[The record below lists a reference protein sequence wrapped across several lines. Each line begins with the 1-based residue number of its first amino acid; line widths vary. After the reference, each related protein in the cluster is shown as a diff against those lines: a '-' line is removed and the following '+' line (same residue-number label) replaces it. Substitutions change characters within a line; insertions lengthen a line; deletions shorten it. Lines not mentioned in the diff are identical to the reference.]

1 MKYLI
6 FVRHAKSSWK
16 EPNQAD
22 HDRPL
27 NERGLRDAPEMAAR
41 LKHAGYAPEVLISS
55 SAIRARTTAS
65 FFAETFGLD
74 LAIDPGL
81 YHAAPEVYLNR
92 LDDLPAEISTAVFFG
107 HNPGITQIADLIQRG
122 CTDNVPTCGIVIC
135 TFEGEWH
142 EASWQLMKLKGIMCP
157 KDPEY
162 D

>member
-55 SAIRARTTAS
+55 SAARARTTAS

-74 LAIDPGL
+74 VTIDHGL

-92 LDDLPAEISTAVFFG
+92 FNNLPAGISTAVFFG
-107 HNPGITQIADLIQRG
+107 HNPGITQVADLIQRG
-122 CTDNVPTCGIVIC
+122 YTDNVPTCGIIIC
-135 TFEGEWH
+135 AFEGQWYD
-142 EASWQLMKLKGIMCP
+142 AAWQDIQLIGIMCP

>member
-16 EPNQAD
+16 EPHQAD

-27 NERGLRDAPEMAAR
+27 NDRGLRDAPEMAAR
-41 LKHAGYAPEVLISS
+41 LKHAGYKPEVLVSS
-55 SAIRARTTAS
+55 SAVRARTTAT
-65 FFAETFGLD
+65 FFAEAFGLEVT
-74 LAIDPGL
+74 IDPGL

-92 LDDLPAEISTAVFFG
+92 LQDLPEEISTAVFFG
-107 HNPGITQIADLIQRG
+107 HNPGITHIADLIERG

-135 TFEGEWH
+135 SFEGRWD
-142 EASWQLMKLKGIMCP
+142 EAAWNDMQLTGIMCP